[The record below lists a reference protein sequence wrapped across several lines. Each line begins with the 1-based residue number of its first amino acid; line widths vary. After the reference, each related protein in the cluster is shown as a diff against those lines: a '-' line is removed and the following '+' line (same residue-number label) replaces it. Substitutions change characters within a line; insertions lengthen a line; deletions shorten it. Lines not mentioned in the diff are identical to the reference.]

1 MSNNRYGN
9 LLDKVMNKDTKIDTS
24 ILETIDKLNSSF
36 DAAKLAEQ
44 ERREEIVRNREQ
56 RKNEEA
62 QRIRGHEETIK
73 NMLKKKEQQKAE
85 NEKRRIAKEKEKE
98 CYKTLESYIEMDNP
112 ELAEAYAKMLAKL

>member
-36 DAAKLAEQ
+36 DAAKLVEQ

-56 RKNEEA
+56 RKNKEA

-85 NEKRRIAKEKEKE
+85 NEKRRIAKEKEE
-98 CYKTLESYIEMDNP
+98 ERYKTLESYIEMDNP

>member
-44 ERREEIVRNREQ
+44 KRREEIVRNREQ

-62 QRIRGHEETIK
+62 QRIRGNEETIK

-85 NEKRRIAKEKEKE
+85 NEKRRIAKEKEE
-98 CYKTLESYIEMDNP
+98 ERYKTLESYIEMDNP

>member
-73 NMLKKKEQQKAE
+73 NML
-85 NEKRRIAKEKEKE
+85 
-98 CYKTLESYIEMDNP
+98 
-112 ELAEAYAKMLAKL
+112 

>member
-44 ERREEIVRNREQ
+44 KRREEIVRNREQ

-85 NEKRRIAKEKEKE
+85 NEKRRIAKEKEEE